1 METVSL
7 DLLPPETIRNSGR
20 SGASPRES
28 ITHAKENG
36 PETLLDAGR
45 SAERGFLRDSG
56 GPLVTTWRLTV
67 LDLGRSGWAVGKA
80 EGIGGGAHCSPLITP
95 GFPGLLGPAG
105 DAPRSYT

>member
-7 DLLPPETIRNSGR
+7 DLLPPETTRNSGT

-28 ITHAKENG
+28 ITHTKENG
-36 PETLLDAGR
+36 PETPLDAGR
-45 SAERGFLRDSG
+45 SAECGFLRDSA
-56 GPLVTTWRLTV
+56 GPLVPTWRLTV

-80 EGIGGGAHCSPLITP
+80 EGSGGGARCSPLITP
-95 GFPGLLGPAG
+95 GFPGPLGSAG